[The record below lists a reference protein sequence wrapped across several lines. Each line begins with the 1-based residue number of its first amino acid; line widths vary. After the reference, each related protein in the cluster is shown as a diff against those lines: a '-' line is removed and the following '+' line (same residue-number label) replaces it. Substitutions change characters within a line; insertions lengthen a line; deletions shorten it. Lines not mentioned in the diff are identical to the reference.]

1 MLRRLV
7 SFFCCS
13 TTGLSTDPTSQLT
26 HVIAEK
32 EKKSS
37 SYKDGK
43 LDVLSDEKTSKI
55 KKFAKEYITKVLR
68 RLEKSK
74 RKASSDAPAA
84 SSVVANIDELDH
96 EEGGDVPM
104 VMSVEQA
111 MDLDDGSESEADN
124 AVGGD
129 DAEMQDIQ
137 HSSDDV
143 DPSPKEG
150 VAEHPPQS
158 LTPITPPEQTF
169 DPRMR
174 HRVDELGGPSKYC
187 WDSST

>member
-1 MLRRLV
+1 VSSCYFLRREL
-7 SFFCCS
+7 
-13 TTGLSTDPTSQLT
+13 TTDFTPQLT

-43 LDVLSDEKTSKI
+43 LDTLSDDKASKI
-55 KKFAKEYITKVLR
+55 KKFAKEYIAKVLR

-74 RKASSDAPAA
+74 RKASSSDAPAT
-84 SSVVANIDELDH
+84 SSAAANPDEHDH

-104 VMSVEQA
+104 AMSVEEA
-111 MDLDDGSESEADN
+111 MDLGDGSDSEADD
-124 AVGGD
+124 VPRGE
-129 DAEMQDIQ
+129 DAEMQDLEEMQ

-174 HRVDELGGPSKYC
+174 HRVEEPGGSSKYC